1 MAELGLT
8 HSHLTTILNALASV
22 DRRLCRIEAALKI
35 PNFNNNANSAVSGGP
50 SSSSHGSNPATAAQA
65 GHLATAPPPQPS
77 QAALHHQHHPQ
88 PPVILS
94 SHSSNHSNHSNT
106 TNSLLTPTAI
116 NTNFTP
122 LEPPPQGYTISSRAT
137 MVSSCLNPLLPCF
150 GRFSVLPGTATLHPA
165 FLPIRPPNALRNEN
179 D

>member
-35 PNFNNNANSAVSGGP
+35 PNFNNNANPAVSGGP
-50 SSSSHGSNPATAAQA
+50 SSSSHGNNPATIAQA
-65 GHLATAPPPQPS
+65 GHLATAPPPQPP

-88 PPVILS
+88 TPVILS
-94 SHSSNHSNHSNT
+94 NHSSNHSDP

-137 MVSSCLNPLLPCF
+137 MVSSCLGPFTPVCF
-150 GRFSVLPGTATLHPA
+150 GSLLCSPGPAT
-165 FLPIRPPNALRNEN
+165 
-179 D
+179 